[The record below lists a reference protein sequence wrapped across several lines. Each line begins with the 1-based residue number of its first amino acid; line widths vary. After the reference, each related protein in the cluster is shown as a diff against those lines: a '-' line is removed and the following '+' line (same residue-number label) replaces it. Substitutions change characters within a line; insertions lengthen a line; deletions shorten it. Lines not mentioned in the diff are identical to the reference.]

1 MGLFR
6 RKTAG
11 VSPAETATRT
21 IQAAGQKIA
30 GERGGK
36 AANRVTS
43 ALGLG
48 RIEHCNKPDCP
59 DCN

>member
-1 MGLFR
+1 MFR
-6 RKTAG
+6 RKTGG
-11 VSPAETATRT
+11 VSAAETATRT
-21 IQAAGQKIA
+21 VQAVGRTVA

>member
-1 MGLFR
+1 MPR
-6 RKTAG
+6 RKNSG
-11 VSPAETATRT
+11 VSTAETATRA
-21 IQAAGQKIA
+21 IHAVGQKVA

-48 RIEHCNKPDCP
+48 QIEVCGKPDCP
-59 DCN
+59 NCN

>member
-1 MGLFR
+1 MFR
-6 RKTAG
+6 RKTSG
-11 VSPAETATRT
+11 VSTAETATRT
-21 IQAAGQKIA
+21 VQAAGQKIA

-36 AANRVTS
+36 AANKFTA

-48 RIEHCNKPDCP
+48 RISYCNKPDCA

>member
-1 MGLFR
+1 MFR
-6 RKTAG
+6 RKASG
-11 VSPAETATRT
+11 VSAAETATRT
-21 IQAAGQKIA
+21 VQAVGRTVA

-36 AANRVTS
+36 AANKVTS

-48 RIEHCNKPDCP
+48 RIEICDRPDCR